1 VRTYLSFGRV
11 VGVTLGVLG
20 ISFALHCGK
29 TDDSQFAE
37 GPCANELSGQC
48 GAACTET
55 ASCGS
60 GLYCGTHGGQKVCL
74 ADCSPTSPCASGA
87 PCSATGQCVGGQFGE
102 TDGAILEGG
111 GCAGTNVTL
120 KGLDPTVLL
129 LIDQSGSMKDNPFD
143 NTSAATRWD
152 VLKSALLDSTTG
164 VIKKYEGQVSF
175 GLALYSWDRK
185 ATCPQLTTVAA
196 KFGNYEAIN
205 AVYGPADTIDNTP
218 TAESL
223 LGAAGV
229 DNAGNAIA
237 GGFAA
242 MVTPGP
248 KAVVLATDG
257 DPDTCADPDSNGQ
270 PGPKAAVVAAT
281 QALFKLGIKTYVIA
295 AAAEVNEQHQKNVA
309 NAGVG
314 LDPAGGN
321 APYYRPSN
329 QAELAAAFN
338 TIVYGQR
345 SCKFTL
351 NGTVNSGGESG
362 GDVRLNGDP
371 LGLNDA
377 NGWRLSAPNE
387 IEILG
392 TSCQTLLNSPSAQLS
407 ATFTC
412 GSFIPIN

>member
-1 VRTYLSFGRV
+1 MRTYLSFGR
-11 VGVTLGVLG
+11 GVAVLSGVFAVSL
-20 ISFALHCGK
+20 ALHCGN
-29 TDDSQFAE
+29 TDDSLFSD

-48 GAACTET
+48 GADCVATT
-55 ASCGS
+55 TCGS
-60 GLYCGTHGGQKVCL
+60 GLYCGTHGGKKVCL
-74 ADCSPTSPCASGA
+74 ADCSPSSPCASGA
-87 PCSATGQCVGGQFGE
+87 ACSSTGQCIGGEFGDV
-102 TDGAILEGG
+102 DGSTLEGG

-129 LIDQSGSMKDNPFD
+129 LIDQSASMTDNPFD
-143 NTSAATRWD
+143 NTGPATRWA
-152 VLKSALLDSTTG
+152 VLKSALLNPTTG

-175 GLALYSWDRK
+175 GLSLYSWDRK
-185 ATCPQLTTVAA
+185 AVCPQLTSVAA
-196 KFGNYEAIN
+196 KFGNYDAIN
-205 AVYGPADTIDNTP
+205 AVYGPAGTIDNTP

-229 DNAGNAIA
+229 DNAGNPVP

-242 MVTPGP
+242 MATPGP

-257 DPDTCADPDSNGQ
+257 DPDTCAAPDSNGQ
-270 PGPKAAVVAAT
+270 PGPKAAVVAAA

-295 AAAEVNEQHQKNVA
+295 AAAEVNEQHQKTVA

-314 LDPAGGN
+314 LDPANGN

-351 NGTVNSGGESG
+351 NGTVNSGGESE
-362 GDVRLNGDP
+362 GDVRLNGTA
-371 LGLNDA
+371 LGLNDP
-377 NGWRLSAPNE
+377 NGWKLTSPSE

-392 TSCQTLLNSPSAQLS
+392 TSCQTILNSPSAQLS